1 MVKLHHQPVT
11 MVYGQKCSI
20 HGAYKP
26 TWNWRVL
33 TLSMNGQ
40 PLFWT
45 HPWPSWPTD
54 VKRDASQTNKFPESD
69 SINIQSTFN
78 QHSINIQS
86 TFNEHSINNTHQ
98 KSMKIPQLWT
108 FPARKIHPMPPQLR
122 MSWGGAT
129 WAVRIRT
136 HRARN
141 VPASSGWEAAE
152 HAEHAELCP
161 VKVSLRNND
170 LSLSIP

>member
-1 MVKLHHQPVT
+1 MRLIN
-11 MVYGQKCSI
+11 M
-20 HGAYKP
+20 
-26 TWNWRVL
+26 
-33 TLSMNGQ
+33 
-40 PLFWT
+40 
-45 HPWPSWPTD
+45 
-54 VKRDASQTNKFPESD
+54 FPESD
-69 SINIQSTFN
+69 SISIQSTF
-78 QHSINIQS
+78 H
-86 TFNEHSINNTHQ
+86 EHSINNTHG

-108 FPARKIHPMPPQLR
+108 FPARKIHPIMATSPPDVV
-122 MSWGGAT
+122 GGAT

-170 LSLSIP
+170 LLLSIQSGVIYIIIIYHVYHFCRMLLLNDG

>member
-1 MVKLHHQPVT
+1 MANLSCGH
-11 MVYGQKCSI
+11 I
-20 HGAYKP
+20 HG
-26 TWNWRVL
+26 RH
-33 TLSMNGQ
+33 GQ
-40 PLFWT
+40 QMWKEMRLI
-45 HPWPSWPTD
+45 
-54 VKRDASQTNKFPESD
+54 NMFPESD
-69 SINIQSTFN
+69 SIS
-78 QHSINIQS
+78 IQS
-86 TFNEHSINNTHQ
+86 TFNEHSINNTHG

-108 FPARKIHPMPPQLR
+108 FPARKIHPIMATSAPDVV
-122 MSWGGAT
+122 GGAT

-170 LSLSIP
+170 LLLSIQSGVIYIYIYHVYHFCRMLLLNDG